1 MYVHIRGIYGIR
13 NGMKYTHV
21 CVFLAGRMKVLLGS
35 SSYFLEYIHAF
46 LSSHN
51 IKLFNNRYLFC
62 LGFQVVLIKE
72 KLLLLFCIPPL
83 YRYISLISPNR
94 FLPSMVSLQRFHL
107 LAFDVARTTY
117 PPRICHFFFIAHFFF
132 VMHHVSNQFNIV
144 AKNN

>member
-1 MYVHIRGIYGIR
+1 MVWNI
-13 NGMKYTHV
+13 HV

-72 KLLLLFCIPPL
+72 KLLLLFCIPSLVPVHISYFPQSLLTFNGFLATFPFARLWCSQNNISSKDMPFLL
-83 YRYISLISPNR
+83 YCAF
-94 FLPSMVSLQRFHL
+94 FLCYAS
-107 LAFDVARTTY
+107 
-117 PPRICHFFFIAHFFF
+117 RIESVQHCCEKQLKT
-132 VMHHVSNQFNIV
+132 HVF
-144 AKNN
+144 APTL